1 MAAGVLSKIGC
12 DPAANLM
19 PANFANEKGYFE
31 SHPIVAF
38 NDRLLISSGSNW
50 KDFQKVAPG
59 WFVSPHAISARPK
72 ASELIDQEFG
82 TSALFLLKDPRICRL
97 MPFWRDT
104 FEAHGITPLILHVH
118 RSPLAVAA
126 SLAKRDG
133 LPWDYSLLMWLRN
146 VLEAEN
152 DSRGLTRHFASYES
166 LLANWGRETD
176 RMAKG
181 FGFEWPRLTSAVAGE
196 IRGFVTRDLKHH
208 DHRPES
214 VTEDP
219 NLSEWIRDAFA
230 ILERWADE
238 GESPADHNQLDAIRD
253 AFDRSMPAFAG
264 LVKTS
269 LEGRAETERLQSA
282 LEQQRGAAESASTQK
297 AAAEKDA
304 ASWRETSADLQRQ
317 LEAVAAEAGERD
329 REHQGE
335 LAGLRHALDEQ
346 TAAQA
351 AAICDVEAE
360 RDSSP
365 WPSGMRSRPWPRAT
379 GGRSPPSPQGTRS
392 RPPPL
397 LNSTR
402 NTCRI
407 WRESCVRSAPVG
419 TACWRRSLGGS
430 RHRCAG

>member
-1 MAAGVLSKIGC
+1 
-12 DPAANLM
+12 
-19 PANFANEKGYFE
+19 
-31 SHPIVAF
+31 
-38 NDRLLISSGSNW
+38 
-50 KDFQKVAPG
+50 
-59 WFVSPHAISARPK
+59 
-72 ASELIDQEFG
+72 
-82 TSALFLLKDPRICRL
+82 
-97 MPFWRDT
+97 
-104 FEAHGITPLILHVH
+104 
-118 RSPLAVAA
+118 
-126 SLAKRDG
+126 
-133 LPWDYSLLMWLRN
+133 
-146 VLEAEN
+146 
-152 DSRGLTRHFASYES
+152 
-166 LLANWGRETD
+166 
-176 RMAKG
+176 MAKG

-360 RDSSP
+360 RDKLALAFRHEIETMAASHRGQIAAIAARHKEQTAATTQQHKKHLSHLE
-365 WPSGMRSRPWPRAT
+365 GKLRAERARRDRLLAT
-379 GGRSPPSPQGTRS
+379 KSWRITAPLRRLTR
-392 RPPPL
+392 L
-397 LNSTR
+397 
-402 NTCRI
+402 
-407 WRESCVRSAPVG
+407 VR
-419 TACWRRSLGGS
+419 RR
-430 RHRCAG
+430 